1 MYSLFELLKWTI
13 KRILFTVTDE
23 NINKSCT
30 RGKEAEM
37 EPTKQL
43 KNQKMLYVNE
53 GKQHQR

>member
-43 KNQKMLYVNE
+43 KNQQMLYSA
-53 GKQHQR
+53 